1 MFSLLCYGEASEQL
15 PYRKEKTGEKGFALL
30 AFATALFLGFLHAF
44 GPDHLA
50 AVSTFVSRR
59 RRLLPALL
67 ISVRWGLAHLLAV
80 LLLGVGISALSI
92 PLPHWLE
99 PYAESVVG
107 VVLVCVG
114 VVALV
119 RNFRS
124 RKLHLHP
131 HHHGSLVH
139 SHLHSHAH
147 SEEHWS
153 GHAITLTGLVHGLAG
168 AIPAIT
174 LFPLGL
180 LGTPWLLGAYL
191 LVFGIGVILGMALY
205 CVALSGLLRT
215 LSESHLQRWAQPILA
230 SVSCAL
236 GLFWIAR
243 QGPWGL

>member
-1 MFSLLCYGEASEQL
+1 MRLQNNWRIGQ
-15 PYRKEKTGEKGFALL
+15 KGISVL
-30 AFATALFLGFLHAF
+30 AFVSALFLGFLHAF

-80 LLLGVGISALSI
+80 LLLGVGISALAI
-92 PLPHWLE
+92 PLPHWLG

-107 VVLVCVG
+107 VVLVWVG
-114 VVALV
+114 IVALV

-131 HHHGSLVH
+131 HQHGSLLH

-147 SEEHWS
+147 GQEHLS
-153 GHAITLTGLVHGLAG
+153 DHAITLTGLVHGLAG
-168 AIPAIT
+168 AIPSIA

-230 SVSCAL
+230 SASCAL

-243 QGPWGL
+243 RGPWGL